1 MKTLLQNHER
11 EIEKLIASR
20 VAQAKEVWLAESR
33 MLEQAISDAADRE
46 TALSKEI
53 GDLKQKLKE
62 ARSYK
67 DYYSKL
73 LDQAKEIELELHR
86 KCADYHVKQQELE
99 EALAKLNPNSQT
111 VSKDDT
117 RAAKV
122 DLIRLDNQ
130 IHAAKAELARLQR
143 EIESAATALI

>member
-11 EIEKLIASR
+11 EIERLIASR
-20 VAQAKEVWLAESR
+20 VAQAKEIWLTDSR
-33 MLEQAISDAADRE
+33 KLEQAISDAASRE
-46 TALSKEI
+46 AALTKEI
-53 GDLKQKLKE
+53 GELKQRLKE

-73 LDQAKEIELELHR
+73 LDHAKEIELELHR

-99 EALAKLNPNSQT
+99 EALAKQQPNSQA
-111 VSKDDT
+111 VNNDDT

-130 IHAAKAELARLQR
+130 IHAAKAELARLQK
-143 EIESAATALI
+143 EIELAATALI